1 MPLIKYTEE
10 RITSKLPQT
19 ERKARIQRV
28 VRISVTDTDATDSS
42 NDEKEEEFI
51 CRRTVKKYVNEIII
65 TNFNRDNKNGCE
77 SNSVREG
84 TRINELTASDRRFL
98 GVRRRP
104 WGRWAAEIRDPLRRQ
119 KIWLGTYDTAE
130 EAAKVYDEAAI
141 RLKGPDALR
150 NFYISPARP
159 MPEIFLT
166 RIASCNSETE
176 CPSICSPTSVL
187 FQAKEEDEQVFRE
200 GGFLGNC
207 LELDSFC
214 SEDLFSFQ
222 IPERIFHDED
232 EMNVIPNI
240 VLEDELLVDF
250 DEDFEPFIWDMDDC
264 FKAPIILPKGID

>member
-19 ERKARIQRV
+19 ERKASIQRV
-28 VRISVTDTDATDSS
+28 VRISVTETDATDSS
-42 NDEKEEEFI
+42 NDENEEELV
-51 CRRTVKKYVNEIII
+51 CRWTVKKYVNEIII
-65 TNFNRDNKNGCE
+65 TNFNGDNKNGCE

-84 TRINELTASDRRFL
+84 TRIDELTASDRRFL

-141 RLKGPDALR
+141 HLKGPDALR
-150 NFYISPARP
+150 NFYIPPARA
-159 MPEIFLT
+159 MPESLLT

-176 CPSICSPTSVL
+176 SPSICSPTSVL
-187 FQAKEEDEQVFRE
+187 FQAKEEDEQFFRE

-214 SEDLFSFQ
+214 SEDLFNLQ

-232 EMNVIPNI
+232 EISVIPNI
-240 VLEDELLVDF
+240 VLEDELLVGF
-250 DEDFEPFIWDMDDC
+250 DKDFEPFTWDMDDY
-264 FKAPIILPKGID
+264 FKDPNTMPKGTD